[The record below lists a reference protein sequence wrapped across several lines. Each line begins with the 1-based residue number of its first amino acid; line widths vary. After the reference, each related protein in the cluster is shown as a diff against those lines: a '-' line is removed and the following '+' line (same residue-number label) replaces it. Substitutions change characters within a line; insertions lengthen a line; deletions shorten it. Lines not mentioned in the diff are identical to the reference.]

1 MNLALTSP
9 DVMSLHPAT
18 VAGSSGSSGM
28 PWPVGG
34 GWLHDAMDGDV
45 TDTDTAAVVSPA
57 VAHVIDELCA
67 AGRLPQSNWPLPQR
81 QVYLDQL
88 GVQIS
93 RHLGAL
99 ADEFS
104 ESAIQAWIART
115 GDHPDYLTKVALV
128 NNATAEATTIALRR
142 LDETID
148 AADEDSGLEVEPPR
162 PDRSEV
168 PWDQRWTRTY
178 YRTDPTEEL
187 EVLAADL
194 WPACSTVFRIK
205 MGYLLA
211 ARAEDGL
218 ALPADHSEPLATE
231 LADMVYQD
239 LRDDGLRVE

>member
-1 MNLALTSP
+1 M
-9 DVMSLHPAT
+9 
-18 VAGSSGSSGM
+18 AG
-28 PWPVGG
+28 
-34 GWLHDAMDGDV
+34 DA

-67 AGRLPQSNWPLPQR
+67 AGLLPQSDWPLPQR
-81 QVYLDQL
+81 QGYLEQL
-88 GVQIS
+88 ATQIS
-93 RHLGAL
+93 RHLDTL
-99 ADEFS
+99 ADEFA

-115 GDHPDYLTKVALV
+115 GDHPDYLTKAALV
-128 NNATAEATTIALRR
+128 NNATREATTIALRR
-142 LDETID
+142 LDEMIGG
-148 AADEDSGLEVEPPR
+148 ADEKSGLEAEPPR

-178 YRTDPTEEL
+178 YRTDPTEQL

-194 WPACSTVFRIK
+194 WPACSAVFRIK

-218 ALPADHSEPLATE
+218 ALPADDNDPLATE

-239 LRDDGLRVE
+239 LRRDGLRVE